1 MQDYWPTSIASA
13 MVSGLG
19 RGAMEGTGMQSS
31 AALVAELFD
40 RIEVRSHASS
50 EFPHPLDRRIPT
62 HFSEI
67 DAVTQGLQRGSL
79 VVLAGSTGM
88 GKTTLALNLARNI
101 SLQSQTTV
109 LYGAYDSPAQE
120 LMPSLLASMCGIES
134 GRISGPR
141 LIESEWPQLGEAIAT
156 IRKAPLFFMDRFAS
170 SLEAIRKC
178 CTELQ
183 DQGSGAP
190 GVLILDHL
198 QLLPQLESGHDQ
210 DLRPVLQELRQL
222 AVELDLC
229 LILLCQI
236 PPHAELRDD
245 QRPLLND
252 LPCVAAMQTY
262 AHVIAL
268 LHRDEYWNA
277 DSAVR
282 GQAELIF
289 FKNADNP
296 VGTVRLGFE
305 PQFSRFLLPLK
316 EEPLLQVA

>member
-1 MQDYWPTSIASA
+1 
-13 MVSGLG
+13 
-19 RGAMEGTGMQSS
+19 MEGPGVQSS
-31 AALVAELFD
+31 AVLAAELFD
-40 RIEVRSHASS
+40 GIERRSHASGA
-50 EFPHPLDRRIPT
+50 FPDLSDRRIPT
-62 HFSEI
+62 HFPEI
-67 DAVTQGLQRGSL
+67 DAITQGLQRGSL

-101 SLQSQTTV
+101 SLQSQTPV
-109 LYGAYDSPAQE
+109 LYGAYDSQAQE
-120 LMPSLLASMCGIES
+120 LMPRLLASMCGIES
-134 GRISGPR
+134 GRILGPR
-141 LIESEWPQLGEAIAT
+141 LTESEWPQLGEAIAT
-156 IRKAPLFFMDRFAS
+156 IRKAPLFFMDRSAS
-170 SLEAIRKC
+170 SLEAIRKR

-183 DQGSGAP
+183 DQGCSAP

-198 QLLPQLESGHDQ
+198 QLLPQLQPGHDQ
-210 DLRPVLQELRQL
+210 EITTLLQELRQL
-222 AVELDLC
+222 AVELNIC
-229 LILLCQI
+229 LVLLCQI

-245 QRPLLND
+245 HRPLLND

-277 DSAVR
+277 DSAVH

-305 PQFSRFLLPLK
+305 PQFSRFLVHLK